1 MLTVILCL
9 AIGFVVGVGA
19 TAVFAKNN
27 KKGLEKLRTVI
38 VNEYNKIPTDVR
50 EKIDQVL

>member
-9 AIGFVVGVGA
+9 AIGFVVGVGV

-27 KKGLEKLRTVI
+27 KKGLEKLRATI
-38 VNEYNKIPTDVR
+38 VEQYNKIPADVR
-50 EKIDQVL
+50 EKIDEVL